1 MSKDNDTDDIFFFP
15 FFCNAVLLM
24 RDAKDMHTS
33 VLQIQA
39 TEYKVLKQMYS
50 SLSDIEDNLCS
61 CPLSQRNSYKT
72 LSIIA

>member
-1 MSKDNDTDDIFFFP
+1 
-15 FFCNAVLLM
+15 M